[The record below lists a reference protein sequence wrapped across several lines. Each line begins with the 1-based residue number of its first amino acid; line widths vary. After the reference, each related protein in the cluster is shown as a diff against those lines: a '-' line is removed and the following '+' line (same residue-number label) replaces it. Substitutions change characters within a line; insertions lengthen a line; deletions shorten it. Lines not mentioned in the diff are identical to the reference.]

1 MKMEI
6 TKEAVI
12 KLIDDLTNNIKEV
25 QEGKVEVEIRDL
37 TFPETINKIKID
49 LMESFIIELNKIE
62 DTTEYG
68 EIEWDNFFT
77 VKARLEIAIDKL
89 KGKKIKN
96 QRLFDI

>member
-1 MKMEI
+1 MEI

-37 TFPETINKIKID
+37 TFPETINKVKID
-49 LMESFIIELNKIE
+49 LMESFIECLKEIDE
-62 DTTEYG
+62 TTEYG
-68 EIEWDNFFT
+68 EIDYDVFYT
-77 VKARLEIAIDKL
+77 IKGRLEIAIDKL
-89 KGKKIKN
+89 KGNKIKN